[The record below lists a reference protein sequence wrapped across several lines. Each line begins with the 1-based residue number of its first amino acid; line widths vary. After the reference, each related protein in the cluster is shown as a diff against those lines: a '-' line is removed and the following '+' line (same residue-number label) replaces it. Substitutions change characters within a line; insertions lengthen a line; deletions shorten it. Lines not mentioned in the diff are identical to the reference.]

1 MEKSLQSVTIDVKLV
16 KTKLNFYA
24 IPSEFRSC
32 PRSILNEVS
41 GFPIAVRPQ
50 LSICSFIPSPSAAKS
65 LAESLDDR
73 RYSIHCFEEARAF
86 LDFVEDKNHQIDCF
100 LLEHNEALAS
110 LTQQLCRQS
119 IILPAIIMQ
128 STADD
133 DFSPQSNR
141 SDETETDGAVNT
153 SPVYHSAEI
162 QIPSDR
168 LDRIST
174 YIDRALSQFLKLAP
188 ITCTIDNQLDSNPSD
203 DSSDRPFLL
212 PQQQRLA
219 EKLKERLGYLGVYY
233 KRHPKLYLR
242 NLPPPERQQY
252 LEDLKERYREIILS
266 YFSDRSDL
274 NQQIDEFVNLAFF
287 ADISVTRIV
296 EIHMELMDEFAK
308 QLKLEG
314 RNEEIVID
322 YRLTLIDTISHLCEM
337 YRRSIPR
344 ET

>member
-1 MEKSLQSVTIDVKLV
+1 MEESLQSVTIDVKLV

-50 LSICSFIPSPSAAKS
+50 LSICSFIPSPSVAKL

-73 RYSIHCFEEARAF
+73 RHCIHFFEEARAF
-86 LDFVEDKNHQIDCF
+86 LEFSQSENQQIDCF
-100 LLEHNEALAS
+100 ILENNEIS
-110 LTQQLCRQS
+110 SDLTQDLCHQS
-119 IILPAIIMQ
+119 IILPAVIIMQ

-133 DFSPQSNR
+133 TSSPLDR
-141 SDETETDGAVNT
+141 SDDADTNGMEIA
-153 SPVYHSAEI
+153 SLVYHTAEI
-162 QIPSDR
+162 QVPSDR

-188 ITCTIDNQLDSNPSD
+188 ITCTIDNKLDSNPSE
-203 DSSDRPFLL
+203 DSGDRPFLL

-233 KRHPKLYLR
+233 KRNPKLYLR

-252 LEDLKERYREIILS
+252 LEDLKERYREIVLS

-314 RNEEIVID
+314 RNEEILID